1 MKKWFSMVLAVLM
14 CMTAFVGCG
23 TKDITV
29 EEIDPG
35 IENVEGIS
43 ITEEGK
49 ELVIGESNEESDEE
63 SVIGESEENGNYI
76 EVADPYDADPEYAM
90 GLIKNLAGLESE
102 ETFVTL
108 NGEDAK
114 VIREYLQYWFMN
126 VNDGS
131 NMQPL
136 EDGSNSML
144 YNDGRFSFVFR
155 QDLWNMIQPDQLD
168 VLPASAGDA
177 EYKIGLSGKEDKAAD
192 NIVTFSITEGAKAL
206 KDMSEA
212 MYAELTASGITDLN
226 VVVDEKNEVI
236 VGMGV
241 FKNSQT
247 GVSCIATAMS
257 GIYNGNTYLVLAIT
271 NPDVYDYMTEV
282 QKIVATFVPF

>member
-1 MKKWFSMVLAVLM
+1 MKKVMCSVLGCLIAVSM
-14 CMTAFVGCG
+14 FGGCG

-43 ITEEGK
+43 ITEEGA
-49 ELVIGESNEESDEE
+49 ETDSFEADEPVIGESNQDEN
-63 SVIGESEENGNYI
+63 SNYI
-76 EVADPYDADPEYAM
+76 EVADPYDVDSEYAID
-90 GLIKNLAGLESE
+90 LIRGLAGLESD

-108 NGEDAK
+108 NGEDEK

-126 VNDGS
+126 QNDGT

-136 EDGSNSML
+136 EEGSNSVI
-144 YNDGRFSFVFR
+144 YDDGRFSFVFR
-155 QDLWNMIQPDQLD
+155 QDLWDMIQPDQLNA
-168 VLPASAGDA
+168 LPASAGDA
-177 EYKIGLSGKEDKAAD
+177 EYKIGLSGKGDKAVD

-226 VVVDEKNEVI
+226 VVVDEENEVI

-241 FKNSQT
+241 FKNPQT
-247 GVSCIATAMS
+247 GTNCIATAMS
-257 GIYNGNTYLVLAIT
+257 GIQNGNTYLVLAIT